1 MDGRGASTDIRR
13 VFGRLHA
20 RLWAYSQRRWG
31 HVVLL
36 LLATAAWCA
45 LWALFDIAIVQWAFP
60 PPASLAPTVQ
70 VYWYATWG
78 FVFPLA
84 TLFAFREHAWLP
96 ILAVLAAAWEDLL
109 FYWFLGVFVIG
120 GAGWT
125 FYVRGAAFLPL
136 AILGEVASHRLSTRA
151 RVAGVALLVLVAMA
165 VNVVSGVLTLAA
177 ILVYLAYEELMSVV
191 RASGRGLASRPSGP
205 R

>member
-1 MDGRGASTDIRR
+1 M
-13 VFGRLHA
+13 
-20 RLWAYSQRRWG
+20 
-31 HVVLL
+31 
-36 LLATAAWCA
+36 LLATAAWSA
-45 LWALFDIAIVQWAFP
+45 LWALFDIAIVLWAFP

-96 ILAVLAAAWEDLL
+96 ILAVLAGAWEDIL
-109 FYWFLGVFVIG
+109 FYWFQGVFVIG

-125 FYVRGAAFLPL
+125 FYVRAAAVLPL
-136 AILGEVASHRLSTRA
+136 AMLGEMASHRLSTRRGLA
-151 RVAGVALLVLVAMA
+151 AVALLVFVAMV
-165 VNVVSGVLTLAA
+165 VNLVSGVLILAA
-177 ILVYLAYEELMSVV
+177 ILVYLATGWLASVLTH
-191 RASGRGLASRPSGP
+191 SGRSWASRPAGP

>member
-1 MDGRGASTDIRR
+1 MDTEGVSTDFRALFDR
-13 VFGRLHA
+13 VHA
-20 RLWAYSQRRWG
+20 RLWGFAQRRWG

-36 LLATAAWCA
+36 LLATAAWSA
-45 LWALFDIAIVQWAFP
+45 LWALFDIAIVLWAFP

-96 ILAVLAAAWEDLL
+96 ILAVLAGAWEDLL
-109 FYWFLGVFVIG
+109 FYWFQGVFAVG

-125 FYVRGAAFLPL
+125 FYVRGAVFLPL
-136 AILGEVASHRLSTRA
+136 AILGEVVSHRMSTRRA
-151 RVAGVALLVLVAMA
+151 LAAVALLILIAMLI
-165 VNVVSGVLTLAA
+165 NFVSGVLLLAA
-177 ILVYLAYEELMSVV
+177 IVVYLMSGELASILKD
-191 RASGRGLASRPSGP
+191 SGRTWATRPSGP